1 MKTFLIKKINTLL
14 FSNKRK
20 RNYFEDKGVLDGKK
34 KKKKKKLF
42 QGKNDKKLFIVF

>member
-14 FSNKRK
+14 FSNKIK
-20 RNYFEDKGVLDGKK
+20 MNYFEDKDVLD

-42 QGKNDKKLFIVF
+42 QGKNDKKFFIIF